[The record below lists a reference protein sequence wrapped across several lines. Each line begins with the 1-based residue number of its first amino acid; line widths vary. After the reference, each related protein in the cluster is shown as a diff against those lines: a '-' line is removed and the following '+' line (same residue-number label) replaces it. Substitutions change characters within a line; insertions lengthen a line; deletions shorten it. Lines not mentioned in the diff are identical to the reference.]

1 MQFVDKIL
9 FQINTE
15 IEKLGIDDCMG
26 IDSALHMMRFIQ
38 PLCDE
43 LRKYI
48 LAYQF
53 ADETEEISFFKEY
66 KPEVLSKYL
75 YYNKIYV
82 IESKYPTGSDIA
94 QREYLYK
101 ELDSLTFYF
110 GRNLDFYQYY
120 RSKSTYL
127 DRYYFTRNQNDL
139 RICTDSSHIDKD
151 PLYSTGYDF
160 KVAKIITNELL
171 KIYLT
176 NRLQELERIVQRKA
190 DNGQIV
196 ETILRWTGSKRAL
209 VELIYALEANGDFN
223 KGTATLK
230 EIAGYF
236 ENVFS
241 IDIGDLYHSYL
252 EMRSRKI
259 NRTRYLETLQKVC
272 SEEWMKTIHDAS
284 FIFFSQVI
292 IFLEINKPFSISI
305 NIEWFIVFI
314 QSCHIEILLSIN
326 QAINISIKQDCRI
339 AK

>member
-38 PLCDE
+38 PLGDE

-110 GRNLDFYQYY
+110 SRNLDFYQYY

-176 NRLQELERIVQRKA
+176 NRLQELERIV
-190 DNGQIV
+190 
-196 ETILRWTGSKRAL
+196 
-209 VELIYALEANGDFN
+209 
-223 KGTATLK
+223 
-230 EIAGYF
+230 
-236 ENVFS
+236 
-241 IDIGDLYHSYL
+241 
-252 EMRSRKI
+252 
-259 NRTRYLETLQKVC
+259 
-272 SEEWMKTIHDAS
+272 
-284 FIFFSQVI
+284 
-292 IFLEINKPFSISI
+292 
-305 NIEWFIVFI
+305 
-314 QSCHIEILLSIN
+314 
-326 QAINISIKQDCRI
+326 
-339 AK
+339 

>member
-110 GRNLDFYQYY
+110 SRNLDFYQYY

-190 DNGQIV
+190 DNGQVV

-223 KGTATLK
+223 KGTAILK
-230 EIAGYF
+230 EIAAICGIEKTLTYHVARHSCATSVLLANGVPI
-236 ENVFS
+236 ETVSKILGHTN
-241 IDIGDLYHSYL
+241 IRTTQIYARITDL
-252 EMRSRKI
+252 
-259 NRTRYLETLQKVC
+259 KV
-272 SEEWMKTIHDAS
+272 SSDM
-284 FIFFSQVI
+284 
-292 IFLEINKPFSISI
+292 
-305 NIEWFIVFI
+305 
-314 QSCHIEILLSIN
+314 EILAQKLDVPHRTAS
-326 QAINISIKQDCRI
+326 R
-339 AK
+339 

>member
-9 FQINTE
+9 FQIDTE
-15 IEKLGIDDCMG
+15 IGKNGINDCTG
-26 IDSALHMMRFIQ
+26 IDSALYMMRFIR

-48 LAYQF
+48 SAYKF
-53 ADETEEISFFKEY
+53 AIEAEEINFFKEQ

-82 IESKYPTGSDIA
+82 IESKYPTGSDVA

-110 GRNLDFYQYY
+110 SRNLDFYQYY

-190 DNGQIV
+190 DNGLIA

-259 NRTRYLETLQKVC
+259 NRTRYLETLQK
-272 SEEWMKTIHDAS
+272 S
-284 FIFFSQVI
+284 
-292 IFLEINKPFSISI
+292 
-305 NIEWFIVFI
+305 
-314 QSCHIEILLSIN
+314 LLRRMDEN
-326 QAINISIKQDCRI
+326 DT
-339 AK
+339 